1 MIDTPSLL
9 AQTSSG
15 PPLLVLIVPAVLIG
29 AALIGAFVWGG
40 RRRAARARPPEPV
53 PRAAP
58 AQEPDGRRPD
68 PDSWRVAGTDEGPAS
83 TGTPGEYGQGNPGP
97 PQ

>member
-1 MIDTPSLL
+1 MLDTRSLMEQ
-9 AQTSSG
+9 ASSG
-15 PPLLVLIVPAVLIG
+15 PPLLVLIVPAVVIG

-40 RRRAARARPPEPV
+40 RRRAARARPPQPV
-53 PRAAP
+53 PRSAS
-58 AQEPDGRRPD
+58 GRQPD

-83 TGTPGEYGQGNPGP
+83 TGAPDGHGRRNPGP